1 MPRFLIEVS
10 HESTQVTCARA
21 VEVFLKT
28 GSHFFTH
35 ADWGC
40 KDGVHVGWAIVEA
53 ENREEAIMTVPT
65 IIRNKARAVRLNK
78 FTEEDLQNLH
88 KEMEK

>member
-1 MPRFLIEVS
+1 MDRYLIISDHSNEDCLHILDLVQAQGYL
-10 HESTQVTCARA
+10 H
-21 VEVFLKT
+21 
-28 GSHFFTH
+28 HY
-35 ADWGC
+35 DWGC

-53 ENREEAIMTVPT
+53 ENREEALLSVPT

-88 KEMEK
+88 RGIDK